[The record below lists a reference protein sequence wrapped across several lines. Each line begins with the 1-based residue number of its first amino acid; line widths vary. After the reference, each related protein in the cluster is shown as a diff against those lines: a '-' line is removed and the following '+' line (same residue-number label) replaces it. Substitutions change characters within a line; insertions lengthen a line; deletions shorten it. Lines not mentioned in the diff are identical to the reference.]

1 MKTIIVQQDL
11 EDIKKENS
19 FNPLYFQQIEIF
31 YKLLVESLR
40 AEVPAEDF
48 SLEDSGYIV
57 VLEEGDDV
65 RDLSSVGLNPE
76 DEGLLGSIPEYV
88 EKYSAGSIDYYKIVI
103 LYDNEYIMT
112 FFSQVDIHDQEVE
125 DWLAEHARESEIYA
139 NYCDDS
145 MDVPF

>member
-11 EDIKKENS
+11 EDIKKESSLNS
-19 FNPLYFQQIEIF
+19 LYFQQIEIF

-48 SLEDSGYIV
+48 SLKDSGYIV
-57 VLEEGDDV
+57 ILEAGDDV

-88 EKYSAGSIDYYKIVI
+88 EKYSAGQVDYYKIVI

-112 FFSQVDIHDQEVE
+112 FFSQVGIHDDEVE